1 MATHNEKE
9 RTMKTVA
16 RKAFRCT
23 IDDEPGTLGQLD
35 HVIYFF
41 PDDGGVVEFTV
52 EMAGR
57 NVCLLGEVG
66 ILQAAALAD
75 QRWGGAAKIATTRA
89 SERG

>member
-1 MATHNEKE
+1 MQRIAP
-9 RTMKTVA
+9 
-16 RKAFRCT
+16 KAFRCT

-41 PDDGGVVEFTV
+41 PDEGGMVEFTV

-66 ILQAAALAD
+66 IQQAAVLAD
-75 QRWGGAAKIATTRA
+75 RRWGGAAKIATTRA